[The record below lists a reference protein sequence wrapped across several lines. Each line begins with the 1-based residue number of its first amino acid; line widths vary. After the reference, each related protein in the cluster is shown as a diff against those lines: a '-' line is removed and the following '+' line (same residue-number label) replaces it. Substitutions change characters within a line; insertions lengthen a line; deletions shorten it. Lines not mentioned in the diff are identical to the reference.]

1 MHELLMSFAIR
12 RDGDDGWGE
21 SRMQRSM
28 RSDQK
33 GSPTASFSPG
43 LFRIVLH
50 FIYDHLGNAG
60 NSTSHKSFFS
70 TG

>member
-12 RDGDDGWGE
+12 RDGDDGWGRIADG
-21 SRMQRSM
+21 SMHRSM

-50 FIYDHLGNAG
+50 FIYDHLGKALDA
-60 NSTSHKSFFS
+60 
-70 TG
+70 